1 MSLLLTLFYGCLIGF
16 DFWKCS
22 YMIFIDLSLIDWNI
36 SERMFWSRFEPFG
49 FNEWFS
55 FQTNI
60 FFFEFFCISMF
71 NLIYFLSLFQIYSRK
86 NIDKYTHNCT
96 YFNIKSLLFMHLGIM
111 GKNFIYSILNFL
123 LFFSSFFLIL
133 EQISFRHS
141 DDV

>member
-1 MSLLLTLFYGCLIGF
+1 MVAWSDLIFENAVTWSLLIYLWSIEIFQRECF
-16 DFWKCS
+16 DQ
-22 YMIFIDLSLIDWNI
+22 DLNRLDSMNG
-36 SERMFWSRFEPFG
+36 SHFR
-49 FNEWFS
+49 
-55 FQTNI
+55 QT